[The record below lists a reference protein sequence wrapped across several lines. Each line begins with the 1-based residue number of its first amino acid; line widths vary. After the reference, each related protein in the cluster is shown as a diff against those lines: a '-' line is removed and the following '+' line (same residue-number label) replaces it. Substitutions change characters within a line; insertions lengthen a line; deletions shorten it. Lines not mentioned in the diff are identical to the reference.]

1 MSESYVKNIALDRKL
16 RVLFSNI
23 WRQYLVDLDSILDI
37 REAEA
42 GLDIG
47 GWMTVCWSLIGLLI

>member
-1 MSESYVKNIALDRKL
+1 M
-16 RVLFSNI
+16 
-23 WRQYLVDLDSILDI
+23 DLDSILDI